1 MFGVDGLFCRT
12 RRPGTNWIPWKL
24 HCDFLC
30 QWLINESSNC
40 WSFLPFVYWTHFRK
54 MIFNHNKV
62 LVYKVTK
69 KPHEICA
76 IELLYQQDVSN
87 QKIWCRLN
95 LYACDIMYYTSQ
107 NNFYKCFI
115 NLPIHTPGPSDIING
130 RHHIQSAK
138 RQFNQWSISGTV
150 THIFFS
156 RHLTSA

>member
-12 RRPGTNWIPWKL
+12 RRPGTYWIPWKL

-69 KPHEICA
+69 KPHEICGHWTT
-76 IELLYQQDVSN
+76 LSTRCLQLKNMLQTKLVRMWYNVLYQSKQFLQVFHKSAN
-87 QKIWCRLN
+87 SHTR
-95 LYACDIMYYTSQ
+95 
-107 NNFYKCFI
+107 
-115 NLPIHTPGPSDIING
+115 PIGHN
-130 RHHIQSAK
+130 
-138 RQFNQWSISGTV
+138 
-150 THIFFS
+150 
-156 RHLTSA
+156 